1 MLKVFIGYDKR
12 ESAAV
17 WTLANSIL
25 KNASQPIHFTFLHL
39 PSLTKANLMWRER
52 DPKQSTDFT
61 YSRFLVPYLCDYKG
75 KAIFMD
81 ADMVLCPG
89 VDIAEA
95 LDYLPMDCDVAVVQ
109 HDYKPANAS
118 KFGGAVQ
125 TTYPMKLWSSFMV
138 FNCYT
143 SKCRN
148 LTPKYINEATGAE
161 LHQFQWSHPKRIAAL
176 PEEWNWIPGHSK
188 GEPKIIHYTEGAPV
202 WKAYR
207 DAPNSDTF
215 WHEYKEAVAVDV
227 E

>member
-25 KNASQPIHFTFLHL
+25 KSASVPINFVFLHL

-61 YSRFLVPYLCDYKG
+61 YSRFLVPYLCDYKQS
-75 KAIFMD
+75 AIFMD

-95 LDYLPMDCDVAVVQ
+95 LKYLPMDHDIAVVK
-109 HDYKPANAS
+109 HDYKPANS
-118 KFGGAVQ
+118 TKFAGAVQ
-125 TTYPMKLWSSFMV
+125 TAYPMKLWSSFMV

-148 LTPKYINEATGAE
+148 LTPKYINTATGAE
-161 LHQFQWSHPKRIAAL
+161 LHQFAWTHPSRIAEL
-176 PEEWNWIPGHSK
+176 PEEWNWVPGHSA
-188 GEPKIIHYTEGAPV
+188 GEPKVIHYTEGAPT

-207 DAPNSDTF
+207 DAANTDV
-215 WHEYKEAVAVDV
+215 WWQEYKDAVAVDV